1 MNTSPLPF
9 VLFDAVGTLIYPEP
23 AVVVVYQ
30 AIGVKHGLELAAAE
44 LRARFR
50 SSLQNA
56 NLRLRGERWN
66 WQTDEPREV
75 EYWRT
80 VVRDVLAELTPAAA
94 EAAFRALWQHFARA
108 EHWRVF
114 DDVAPTLAGL
124 RDRGYRCGIASN
136 FDERLRGICAAHP
149 VLAQFEP
156 LFVSSSVGWSKPVA
170 GFYASIEQ
178 RTGLLPQQ
186 LLLVG
191 DDWEND
197 VTAPQS
203 RGWQARWLDRSARG
217 STAES
222 ISTLTD
228 LLDELPGE

>member
-1 MNTSPLPF
+1 MKRSPLPL

-23 AVVVVYQ
+23 SVVVVYQ
-30 AIGVKHGLELAAAE
+30 AIGVKHGLEIAAAE

-56 NLRLRGERWN
+56 NLRLRAERWN
-66 WQTDEPREV
+66 WQTDERREV

-80 VVRDVLAELTPAAA
+80 VVRDVLAELSPAAA
-94 EAAFRALWQHFARA
+94 EAAFQALWQHFARA

-124 RDRGYRCGIASN
+124 SDRGFRCGIASN
-136 FDERLRGICAAHP
+136 FDERLRGICASHP
-149 VLAQFEP
+149 VLAGLDP
-156 LFVSSSVGWSKPVA
+156 LFVSSGVGWSKPVA
-170 GFYASIEQ
+170 SFYATIEQ

-191 DDWEND
+191 DDREND
-197 VTAPQS
+197 VTAPQG
-203 RGWQARWLDRSARG
+203 RGWQARWLDRSAIA
-217 STAES
+217 STAEY
-222 ISTLTD
+222 IATLTE